1 MIDDEEKL
9 MLQSQVEAL
18 QMGKDVM
25 SRELESTRRTLSE
38 AEDAVE
44 AAKAEASR
52 AEAKLA
58 SLTQENAALKTGL
71 DQVNYN

>member
-1 MIDDEEKL
+1 
-9 MLQSQVEAL
+9 
-18 QMGKDVM
+18 MGKDVM

-44 AAKAEASR
+44 AAKAEAAR

-58 SLTQENAALKTGL
+58 SLTQENADLKTGL
-71 DQVNYN
+71 DQVNYK

>member
-44 AAKAEASR
+44 AAKAEAAR

-58 SLTQENAALKTGL
+58 SLTQENADLKTGL

>member
-1 MIDDEEKL
+1 
-9 MLQSQVEAL
+9 
-18 QMGKDVM
+18 MGKDVM

-44 AAKAEASR
+44 AAKAEAAR

-58 SLTQENAALKTGL
+58 SLTQENADLKTGL
-71 DQVNYN
+71 DQVHYN

>member
-1 MIDDEEKL
+1 
-9 MLQSQVEAL
+9 
-18 QMGKDVM
+18 MGKDVM

-44 AAKAEASR
+44 AAKAEAAR

>member
-1 MIDDEEKL
+1 
-9 MLQSQVEAL
+9 
-18 QMGKDVM
+18 MGKDVM

-44 AAKAEASR
+44 AAKAEAAR

-58 SLTQENAALKTGL
+58 SLTQENADLKTGL

>member
-1 MIDDEEKL
+1 
-9 MLQSQVEAL
+9 
-18 QMGKDVM
+18 MGKDVM

-44 AAKAEASR
+44 AAKAEAAR

-58 SLTQENAALKTGL
+58 SLTQENADLKTGL
-71 DQVNYN
+71 DQVNYNYNKLSDIDK

>member
-1 MIDDEEKL
+1 

-44 AAKAEASR
+44 AAKAEAAR

>member
-1 MIDDEEKL
+1 
-9 MLQSQVEAL
+9 
-18 QMGKDVM
+18 M

-44 AAKAEASR
+44 AAKAEAAR